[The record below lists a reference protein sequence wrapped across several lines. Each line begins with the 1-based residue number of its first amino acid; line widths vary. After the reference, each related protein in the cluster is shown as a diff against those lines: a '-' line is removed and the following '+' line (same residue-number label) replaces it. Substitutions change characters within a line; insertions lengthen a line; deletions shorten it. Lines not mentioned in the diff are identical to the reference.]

1 MGPKVEKL
9 ANSAQILTLRP
20 LVRLLI
26 RPLTDQWGLLEEP
39 NSPESLN
46 KLVLPENV
54 FKSAFY
60 AVIPGKIGPKVAK
73 PVNLTHI
80 LTFRPLTRPLKG
92 PKLTNKVYDKTH
104 NLQKASMN

>member
-9 ANSAQILTLRP
+9 VNSAQILTLLP

-26 RPLTDQWGLLEEP
+26 RPLTHQWGILDES
-39 NSPESLN
+39 NSPKSLH

-60 AVIPGKIGPKVAK
+60 AVTPGKIAPKVAK
-73 PVNLTHI
+73 LFNLTQTM
-80 LTFRPLTRPLKG
+80 TFRPLTRP
-92 PKLTNKVYDKTH
+92 
-104 NLQKASMN
+104 